1 LFNIINFFIFTLL
14 IQPYK
19 QWVIVIFIE
28 TNDYSVIPVN
38 WLISQ
43 TEVTIFNIL
52 SVQYCRWPSFN
63 ITNNELLRADDLW
76 NSFKIKMLDGKIY
89 CKYIFRTFYI
99 IVIHFIR
106 FG

>member
-1 LFNIINFFIFTLL
+1 ML

-19 QWVIVIFIE
+19 RWVIVIFVE
-28 TNDYSVIPVN
+28 TNDYSVIPAN

-43 TEVTIFNIL
+43 TEVTTFNIL

-63 ITNNELLRADDLW
+63 VTNDELLRADDPDDLW
-76 NSFKIKMLDGKIY
+76 NSFKIKILDGRLY

-99 IVIHFIR
+99 IIIHFIR